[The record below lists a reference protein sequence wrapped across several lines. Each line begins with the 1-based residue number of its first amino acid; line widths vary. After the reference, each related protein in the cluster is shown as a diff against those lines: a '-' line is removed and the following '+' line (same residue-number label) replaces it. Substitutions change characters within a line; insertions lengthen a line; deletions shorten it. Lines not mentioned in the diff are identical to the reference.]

1 MSEATLVGRPLAVRR
16 RPAGRLGRLARLRG
30 KLGASGLTLLA
41 LATLALLAPWLAPYP
56 FAEQDLLASRQP
68 PSVGHWLGTDVL
80 GRDVLSRMIWGTR
93 VSLAVGLV
101 VVGLEIAI
109 GAGLGLV
116 AGYRGG
122 WLDLLALRVADV
134 TFAFPPLLFAILI
147 VALLGPSLVNILVA
161 LVVVGW
167 PELARLVRSEVL
179 GLRELEFVE
188 AAHAMGAGSGR
199 VLARHLAPNL
209 APTVLVQSS
218 LRIGQVIVAE
228 SVLSFLGIGLQ
239 PPTPSWGSMVN
250 EGLEHLRT
258 SPHLVLFPGAG
269 LVLIVLAFN
278 FLGEGLRETLD
289 PRLRHGR
296 GRGKEA

>member
-1 MSEATLVGRPLAVRR
+1 MTDKR
-16 RPAGRLGRLARLRG
+16 RPRLRG
-30 KLGASGLTLLA
+30 KLLGSGVVLLA
-41 LATLALLAPWLAPYP
+41 LAATAVLAPWLSPYSP
-56 FAEQDLLASRQP
+56 SEQDLLASKQA
-68 PSVGHWLGTDVL
+68 PSGYHWLGTDVL

-93 VSLAVGLV
+93 VSLAVGVV
-101 VVGLEIAI
+101 VVGLEIVI

-122 WLDLLALRVADV
+122 WLDLIALRVADV

-147 VALLGPSLVNILVA
+147 VALLGPSLINILLA
-161 LVVVGW
+161 LMIVGW

-188 AAHAMGAGSGR
+188 AVHALGARGR
-199 VLARHLAPNL
+199 RVVGRHLIPNL
-209 APTVLVQSS
+209 VNTVLVQSS
-218 LRIGQVIVAE
+218 LRVGQVIVAE

-239 PPTPSWGSMVN
+239 PPTPSWGSMIN
-250 EGLEHLRT
+250 EGLEYLRT
-258 SPHLVLFPGAG
+258 SPHLTLFPGAG

-289 PRLRHGR
+289 PRLRHLQTR
-296 GRGKEA
+296 EN

>member
-1 MSEATLVGRPLAVRR
+1 MSEAGALAAPALAARP
-16 RPAGRLGRLARLRG
+16 RPRWRRLGRGRARLW
-30 KLGASGLTLLA
+30 ASALTLLV
-41 LATLALLAPWLAPYP
+41 LAVLALGAPWLAPYP
-56 FAEQDLLASRQP
+56 FAEQDLLASRQA
-68 PSVGHWLGTDVL
+68 PSPSHWLGTDVL

-101 VVGLEIAI
+101 VVGLEFAV

-122 WLDLLALRVADV
+122 WLDLVALRVADV

-147 VALLGPSLVNILVA
+147 VALLGPSLVNILLA

-188 AAHAMGAGSGR
+188 AAHALGAGSGR

-209 APTVLVQSS
+209 AGTVLVQSS
-218 LRIGQVIVAE
+218 LRVGQVIVAE

-239 PPTPSWGSMVN
+239 PPTPSWGSMIN

-258 SPHLVLFPGAG
+258 SPYLVIFPGAG
-269 LVLIVLAFN
+269 LVVIVLAFN
-278 FLGEGLRETLD
+278 FLGEGLREALD
-289 PRLRHGR
+289 PRLRHLRAGR
-296 GRGKEA
+296 PRQS

>member
-1 MSEATLVGRPLAVRR
+1 MSEAGALAAPLVAR
-16 RPAGRLGRLARLRG
+16 RPRAGVRRLARGRV
-30 KLGASGLTLLA
+30 KLGVSALTLLGLGA
-41 LATLALLAPWLAPYP
+41 LALLAPWLAPYP
-56 FAEQDLLASRQP
+56 YAEQDLLASRQP
-68 PSVGHWLGTDVL
+68 PSPSHWLGTDVL

-101 VVGLEIAI
+101 VVGLEVLI
-109 GAGLGLV
+109 GGGLGLV

-122 WLDLLALRVADV
+122 WTDLLALRVADV

-147 VALLGPSLVNILVA
+147 VALLGPSLINILLA

-179 GLRELEFVE
+179 ALRELEFVE
-188 AAHAMGAGSGR
+188 AAHALGAGSGR
-199 VLARHLAPNL
+199 VLGRHLVPNL
-209 APTVLVQSS
+209 AGTVLVQSS
-218 LRIGQVIVAE
+218 LRVGQVIVSE

-258 SPHLVLFPGAG
+258 TPSLVIFPSAG
-269 LVLIVLAFN
+269 LVVIVLAFN
-278 FLGEGLRETLD
+278 FLGEGLREALD
-289 PRLRHGR
+289 PRLRQLRGGR
-296 GRGKEA
+296 AKEG